1 MGNHYLSKINVRFFK
16 DDGTPDV
23 ETAKRIYDEFQEII
37 EADYEGMS
45 VKDGLITSEGFFY
58 DEGIGGCVKCL
69 KEKAPDCIYQGLY
82 YTLKEGE
89 DDGGILAFHS
99 PKKLKDANF
108 HRLNYRIDEL
118 VDKNGK
124 WTWLNRDDCSAL
136 FSIDENK
143 NEVLEKECLYAD
155 DHTDVMEKNDYY
167 LKYGFPVVP
176 APEGTKFYT
185 LKLSDFKE
193 MLNKVLKNSTSD
205 KIYLY
210 LENDTLTISDA
221 IMYDSHL
228 ISTEMKNVPL
238 VSISINMKIAKCLL
252 EQLGNEGDFSIGL
265 QPETKDNVYFR
276 YDGKETCIDAYIRFD
291 TQHNLFEGIKKEPF
305 LLELNK
311 NDFSSALQE
320 IYDVIGKEQ
329 PDSYYLDR
337 YSVECS
343 LEPNSSR
350 LNISI
355 EKEIYVLKTDKEVQI
370 SEKREVN
377 VLSVINNSTT
387 DTINFSLT
395 LFCAKILQDITA
407 DKISIFI
414 SSNNAKDNFGNDM
427 KHLFIVPD
435 SKADFIEYLRFTIKD
450 R

>member
-16 DDGTPDV
+16 DDGSPDV
-23 ETAKRIYDEFQEII
+23 ETAERIYDEFQEII

-45 VKDGLITSEGFFY
+45 VKDGVITSEGFFY
-58 DEGIGGCVKCL
+58 DEGIGGCIKCL

-108 HRLNYRIDEL
+108 HRLNYLIDEL
-118 VDKNGK
+118 VDEDGE

-205 KIYLY
+205 NIYLY
-210 LENDTLTISDA
+210 LENDTLTIRDA

-238 VSISINMKIAKCLL
+238 VSISINKKIAKCLL
-252 EQLGNEGDFSIGL
+252 EQSGNEGDFSIGL
-265 QPETKDNVYFR
+265 QPENKENVYFR
-276 YDGKETCIDAYIRFD
+276 YDGKETCIDAYISFD

-329 PDSYYLDR
+329 PDSYYIDR

-355 EKEIYVLKTDKEVQI
+355 ENEIYVLKTDKNVQI

-407 DKISIFI
+407 DKISIFF
-414 SSNNAKDNFGNDM
+414 SGDDNRY
-427 KHLFIVPD
+427 LFIVPD
-435 SKADFIEYLRFTIKD
+435 SKAKFIEYLKFKQK
-450 R
+450 

>member
-1 MGNHYLSKINVRFFK
+1 
-16 DDGTPDV
+16 
-23 ETAKRIYDEFQEII
+23 
-37 EADYEGMS
+37 
-45 VKDGLITSEGFFY
+45 
-58 DEGIGGCVKCL
+58 
-69 KEKAPDCIYQGLY
+69 
-82 YTLKEGE
+82 
-89 DDGGILAFHS
+89 
-99 PKKLKDANF
+99 
-108 HRLNYRIDEL
+108 
-118 VDKNGK
+118 
-124 WTWLNRDDCSAL
+124 
-136 FSIDENK
+136 
-143 NEVLEKECLYAD
+143 
-155 DHTDVMEKNDYY
+155 
-167 LKYGFPVVP
+167 
-176 APEGTKFYT
+176 
-185 LKLSDFKE
+185 

-205 KIYLY
+205 NIYLY
-210 LENDTLTISDA
+210 LENDTLTIRDA

-238 VSISINMKIAKCLL
+238 VSISINKKIAKCLL
-252 EQLGNEGDFSIGL
+252 EQSGNEGDFSIGL
-265 QPETKDNVYFR
+265 QPENKENVYFR
-276 YDGKETCIDAYIRFD
+276 YDGKETCIDAYISFD

-329 PDSYYLDR
+329 PDSYYIDR

-355 EKEIYVLKTDKEVQI
+355 ENEIYVLKTDKNVQI

-407 DKISIFI
+407 DKISIFF
-414 SSNNAKDNFGNDM
+414 SGDDNRY
-427 KHLFIVPD
+427 LFIVPD
-435 SKADFIEYLRFTIKD
+435 SKAKFIEYLKFKQK
-450 R
+450 